1 MYLLIFIVEQNM
13 VGTDG
18 KFWMLYDAPK
28 GGNLGGTA
36 GDRPPTFRVGATYI
50 PPPTIPEVSGDVVV
64 TVG

>member
-50 PPPTIPEVSGDVVV
+50 PPNNS
-64 TVG
+64 